1 MQVPNQ
7 ILFLFSCLLPKHFFF
22 NIEYSVIVYLRHL
35 KKPST
40 FLRFLYLTPI
50 HLYQIWDIITLY
62 RLVLFHFIFI
72 SFVYILIF
80 YFYFLL
86 QTHYFASNLIYLY
99 FISGFITLYLNLIYL
114 YLILSILISCIHIFI
129 LKPELLCTLLVTY
142 IWNSIDIDACLSN
155 FLVKW

>member
-7 ILFLFSCLLPKHFFF
+7 ILFLFSCLLPKHFFV
-22 NIEYSVIVYLRHL
+22 NIEYGVIVYLRHL

-99 FISGFITLYLNLIYL
+99 FISGFIILYLNLIYLYFNLIYL

-129 LKPELLCTLLVTY
+129 
-142 IWNSIDIDACLSN
+142 
-155 FLVKW
+155 